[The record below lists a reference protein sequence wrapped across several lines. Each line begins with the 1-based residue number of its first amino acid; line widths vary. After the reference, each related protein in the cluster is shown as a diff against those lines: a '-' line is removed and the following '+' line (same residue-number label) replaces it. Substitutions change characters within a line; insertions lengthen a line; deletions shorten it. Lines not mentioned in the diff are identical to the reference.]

1 MKLTS
6 IKKEKIRKV
15 RVRIKSENF
24 FNDHQEGEK
33 EKINSMCI
41 SVWLPAKTRPHTIVP
56 VVEDG
61 HIVMSLN
68 FNLFNEQRAAKLFN

>member
-1 MKLTS
+1 
-6 IKKEKIRKV
+6 
-15 RVRIKSENF
+15 
-24 FNDHQEGEK
+24 
-33 EKINSMCI
+33 MCI
-41 SVWLPAKTRPHTIVP
+41 NVWLPAKTRPHAIVP